1 MDRIRVLLADD
12 EEEVLDVMTDLMSS
26 DPAIDVVGRATDA
39 RQAIDLARSAG
50 PDVALVDVRM
60 PGGGGAVAARGIRRD
75 SPPTR
80 VVAVSADSHPEAVL
94 AMLDAG
100 ATGYVGKEEPVEQ
113 ILRAVHRAVDGRAS
127 LAVSSLASMTEQ
139 LVERGSDRTARERR
153 AAGDRIARAI
163 EGVGMETVFQPI
175 VDLFAGRVV
184 GLEAL
189 VRFRGTPRHRSPEA
203 WFAEADSVGLR
214 PELELAAIELAISH
228 LDRIPDETYLSVNL
242 SPGTICS
249 EEVPRVLGDE
259 AHRVML
265 EVTEGPLAD
274 EERVAGCLRALRD
287 LGAKIA
293 IDDVGAGYAGLS
305 RIVVLAPEFIK
316 LDRAVVAGVA
326 ADPFRR
332 SLIQR
337 MVSFASDVGIEVIA
351 EGIETQA
358 DLEEL
363 RALSVPFGQ
372 GFHLGRPGP
381 LPEPEDGTVRWPG
394 RHAFDTVG

>member
-12 EEEVLDVMTDLMSS
+12 EEEVLDVMTDLMTS
-26 DPAIDVVGRATDA
+26 DPAIDVVGRARDA
-39 RQAIDLARSAG
+39 RQAIDLARAAG

-60 PGGGGAVAARGIRRD
+60 PGGGGPVAARGIRRD

-80 VVAVSADSHPEAVL
+80 IVAVSADAQPDAVL

-100 ATGYVGKEEPVEQ
+100 ATGYIGKEEPVEQ

-127 LAVSSLASMTEQ
+127 IAVSSLASTAER
-139 LVERGSDRTARERR
+139 LLERGADRTTRERR
-153 AAGDRIARAI
+153 TAADRIARAI
-163 EGVGMETVFQPI
+163 EGPGLDVIFQPI
-175 VDLFAGRVV
+175 VDLSGGRVV

-189 VRFRGTPRHRSPEA
+189 ARFHGAPRHRSPEA
-203 WFAEADSVGLR
+203 WFAEAASVGLLE
-214 PELELAAIELAISH
+214 ELEIAAIELAMSQ
-228 LDRIPDETYLSVNL
+228 LDRIPDDVYLSVNL
-242 SPGTICS
+242 SPSTICS
-249 EEVPRVLGDE
+249 EELPGLIGDR
-259 AHRVML
+259 AHRLML

-274 EERVAGCLRALRD
+274 EERAAACLRSLHE
-287 LGAKIA
+287 LGARIA

-305 RIVVLAPEFIK
+305 RLVGLSPDFIK

-326 ADPFRR
+326 TDPFRR

-337 MVSFASDVGIEVIA
+337 MVSFAGDVGIVVIA

-381 LPEPEDGTVRWPG
+381 LPDPVDGTIRWPG
-394 RHAFDTVG
+394 RHAFDAVA